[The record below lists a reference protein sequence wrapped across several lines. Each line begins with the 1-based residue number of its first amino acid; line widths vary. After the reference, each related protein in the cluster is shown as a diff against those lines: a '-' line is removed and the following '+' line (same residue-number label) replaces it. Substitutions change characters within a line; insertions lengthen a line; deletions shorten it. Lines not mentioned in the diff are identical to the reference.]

1 MRRNRDK
8 YMLELNSRSSSK
20 SCVLLN
26 AVRMRFAFA
35 SSSPPLEWLR
45 GEGGAVSEGG
55 LRGLPSCRR
64 SLPVKRI
71 Y

>member
-1 MRRNRDK
+1 MRRRRDR

-45 GEGGAVSEGG
+45 GDGAVSEGG
-55 LRGLPSCRR
+55 LRGLMSWRR
-64 SLPVKRI
+64 SFPVNK
-71 Y
+71 